1 MSAKIAELT
10 PIANASVNTAVA
22 VNPGALR
29 SCRRANL
36 KFWIMKTWF
45 VSVEMQAGA
54 VLDSTSWWIQRS
66 RSEVTDNGQRTT
78 DDTPVTET
86 LGVSRLWASGI
97 IPRFTIHDSPITSFV
112 IRASYFPDL
121 HGR

>member
-36 KFWIMKTWF
+36 KFWIMKT
-45 VSVEMQAGA
+45 
-54 VLDSTSWWIQRS
+54 
-66 RSEVTDNGQRTT
+66 
-78 DDTPVTET
+78 
-86 LGVSRLWASGI
+86 
-97 IPRFTIHDSPITSFV
+97 
-112 IRASYFPDL
+112 
-121 HGR
+121 